1 MVNERRRYFSLE
13 TELVEENSGI
23 IPLMVNLVLII

>member
-13 TELVEENSGI
+13 TELVEENSRI
-23 IPLMVNLVLII
+23 IPLMVNSVLII